1 VSLKGLGMK
10 RLIIALILTAAGC
23 SHVTQRDNAA
33 ADRTDLTLWYA
44 QPAAKWEEALPVGS
58 GRLGAMV
65 FITVETSYT
74 NHYNQLCAL
83 QRSTVIRY

>member
-1 VSLKGLGMK
+1 VVSK
-10 RLIIALILTAAGC
+10 IAEIRE
-23 SHVTQRDNAA
+23 S
-33 ADRTDLTLWYA
+33 
-44 QPAAKWEEALPVGS
+44 S

-74 NHYNQLCAL
+74 NHYNQICAL

>member
-1 VSLKGLGMK
+1 VVSK
-10 RLIIALILTAAGC
+10 IADIRESA
-23 SHVTQRDNAA
+23 
-33 ADRTDLTLWYA
+33 
-44 QPAAKWEEALPVGS
+44 

>member
-1 VSLKGLGMK
+1 
-10 RLIIALILTAAGC
+10 
-23 SHVTQRDNAA
+23 
-33 ADRTDLTLWYA
+33 
-44 QPAAKWEEALPVGS
+44 
-58 GRLGAMV
+58 MV